1 MSRAAIAAALI
12 LALGAPVYAQRGMHG
27 FSGGR
32 VGMGRSAPPMGFA
45 RAPQRQFF
53 APRPAIM
60 ARPQPAF
67 APQRRSVVT
76 FGHVNRGPFFRSRG
90 FDGRFFDGRF
100 HDGFHDGFHH
110 FHHRSSFVFAVPYY
124 GAYGY
129 GAYGSPYY
137 GDYGYPYYSSN
148 SYANDP
154 AASTSY
160 YADLS
165 SQVNQ
170 LDSEMQQLRSENDSL
185 RSTLEEQRRPPAP
198 PSSVASQPTNE
209 PATVIVYRD
218 GRRSEVQSYAIVGS
232 TLWLLSNTRA
242 TKVLLADVDLDQT
255 VKANEDRGLNFLVP
269 K

>member
-1 MSRAAIAAALI
+1 MSRAAIVAALI
-12 LALGAPVYAQRGMHG
+12 LALGAPVYAQRGMRGG

-32 VGMGRSAPPMGFA
+32 VGMGRGAPPMGFA

-53 APRPAIM
+53 APRPAMM

-76 FGHVNRGPFFRSRG
+76 FGHINRGPFFRSRG

-100 HDGFHDGFHH
+100 NDGFHR
-110 FHHRSSFVFAVPYY
+110 FHHRRSFVFAVPYY

-137 GDYGYPYYSSN
+137 ADYGYPYYSSN

-185 RSTLEEQRRPPAP
+185 RSTLEEQRRPLAP
-198 PSSVASQPTNE
+198 PSSVASKATNE

-218 GRRSEVQSYAIVGS
+218 GHRSEIQNYAVVGS
-232 TLWLLSNTRA
+232 TLWLLSGTRA
-242 TKVLLADVDLDQT
+242 TKVPLADVDLDQT
-255 VKANEDRGLNFLVP
+255 VKANEDRGLNFPVP
-269 K
+269 R

>member
-1 MSRAAIAAALI
+1 MSRVAIAAALI
-12 LALGAPVYAQRGMHG
+12 LALGAPVYAQRGMRGG

-53 APRPAIM
+53 APRPAMM
-60 ARPQPAF
+60 ARPRPAF
-67 APQRRSVVT
+67 VQQRRSVVT
-76 FGHVNRGPFFRSRG
+76 FGHINRGPFFRSRG
-90 FDGRFFDGRF
+90 FNGRFFNGRF
-100 HDGFHDGFHH
+100 NDGFRH
-110 FHHRSSFVFAVPYY
+110 FHQRRSFVFAVPYY
-124 GAYGY
+124 GAYG
-129 GAYGSPYY
+129 SPYY
-137 GDYGYPYYSSN
+137 ADYGYPYYSSN

-154 AASTSY
+154 AANTSY

-165 SQVNQ
+165 NQMSQ
-170 LDSEMQQLRSENDSL
+170 LDSELQQLRSENDSL

-198 PSSVASQPTNE
+198 PSSVASNPTNE

-255 VKANEDRGLNFLVP
+255 VKANEDRGVNFLLP